1 MCGIMGYIGER
12 EAAPIVLEGL
22 ARLEYRGYDS
32 AGLAILQPTSEF
44 ATRKSVG
51 NLASLRAELNGDL
64 PGGYLGIGHTRWA
77 THGPPSVSNAHP
89 HLDCDGRVAVVQNGI
104 IDNYAS
110 LKADLVSRGHRFQSQ
125 TDTEVLPHLIEEEIS
140 TGLELEDAVR
150 EALLR
155 VSGALALLVASD
167 LHSDVLVAARTGNA
181 GGLVIGLGEGEMF
194 VASDMPAL
202 VSLAPEVAFMNSGEV
217 AVIRSDAVRLTDM
230 KGESIAMKPFAVGQ
244 NPMAVTKGDHK
255 HFMVKEIM
263 EQPKTLLDAIRG
275 RVDLD
280 GSALR
285 LEELDGLAERMR
297 SARRVILTA
306 CGTSYHAAL
315 VGRRYLEQVAR
326 IPVEV
331 EISSEL
337 RYRDIVIGPEDLVI
351 SVTQSG
357 ETVDTLGAMEHLA
370 RATDLQVVVTN
381 VPGSQATRIAPAT
394 IEMRSGPEIG
404 VASTK
409 SFTSSI
415 VCLYLLALRLGELR
429 GSLSPESLAERLRDL
444 AEMPRLVGSVLANTG
459 QVERLADEFSIAKN
473 FLFLGRGSTYPI
485 ALEGALKLKEISY
498 IHAEGYPGGEMKHG
512 PIALIDSEMP
522 TLAIAPEGD
531 HYTKMANNIEEIK
544 ARNGVVVG
552 LLTEGDQA
560 LVERVDHTL
569 FIPRVSA
576 PLLPVV
582 ASVPVQLFSYYM
594 GLKRGADVDQPRNL
608 AKSVTVE

>member
-1 MCGIMGYIGER
+1 MCGIMGYVGER
-12 EAAPIVLEGL
+12 QAAPIVLEGL

-51 NLASLRAELNGDL
+51 NLASLRAELKDDL
-64 PGGYLGIGHTRWA
+64 PSGYLGIGHTRWA

-167 LHSDVLVAARTGNA
+167 LHPDVLVAVRTGNA

-202 VSLAPEVAFMNSGEV
+202 VSLASEVAFMNSGEV
-217 AVIRSDAVRLTDM
+217 AVIRSDTVRLTDM

-244 NPMAVTKGDHK
+244 NPMAVTKGEHK
-255 HFMVKEIM
+255 HFMIKEIM

-280 GSALR
+280 GSSLH

-370 RATDLQVVVTN
+370 RATDLQVVITN
-381 VPGSQATRIAPAT
+381 VLGSQATRIAPAT

-444 AEMPRLVGSVLANTG
+444 AEMPRLVGSVLANAG
-459 QVERLADEFSIAKN
+459 HVERLADEFSIAKN

-522 TLAIAPEGD
+522 TLAIAPEGE

-560 LVERVDHTL
+560 LAERVDHTL

>member
-1 MCGIMGYIGER
+1 
-12 EAAPIVLEGL
+12 
-22 ARLEYRGYDS
+22 
-32 AGLAILQPTSEF
+32 
-44 ATRKSVG
+44 
-51 NLASLRAELNGDL
+51 
-64 PGGYLGIGHTRWA
+64 
-77 THGPPSVSNAHP
+77 
-89 HLDCDGRVAVVQNGI
+89 
-104 IDNYAS
+104 
-110 LKADLVSRGHRFQSQ
+110 
-125 TDTEVLPHLIEEEIS
+125 
-140 TGLELEDAVR
+140 
-150 EALLR
+150 
-155 VSGALALLVASD
+155 
-167 LHSDVLVAARTGNA
+167 
-181 GGLVIGLGEGEMF
+181 
-194 VASDMPAL
+194 
-202 VSLAPEVAFMNSGEV
+202 
-217 AVIRSDAVRLTDM
+217 
-230 KGESIAMKPFAVGQ
+230 
-244 NPMAVTKGDHK
+244 
-255 HFMVKEIM
+255 
-263 EQPKTLLDAIRG
+263 
-275 RVDLD
+275 
-280 GSALR
+280 
-285 LEELDGLAERMR
+285 
-297 SARRVILTA
+297 VILTA

-370 RATDLQVVVTN
+370 RATDLQVVITN

-522 TLAIAPEGD
+522 TLAIAPEGE

-560 LVERVDHTL
+560 LAERVDHRL
-569 FIPRVSA
+569 SIPRVSA

>member
-1 MCGIMGYIGER
+1 MCGIMGYVGER
-12 EAAPIVLEGL
+12 QAAPIVLEGL
-22 ARLEYRGYDS
+22 TRLEYRGYDS

-64 PGGYLGIGHTRWA
+64 PGGCLGIGHTRWA

-167 LHSDVLVAARTGNA
+167 LHPDVLVAARTGNA

-202 VSLAPEVAFMNSGEV
+202 VSLASEVAFMNSGEV
-217 AVIRSDAVRLTDM
+217 AVIRSDTVLLTDM
-230 KGESIAMKPFAVGQ
+230 KGESIAMKPFSVGQ
-244 NPMAVTKGDHK
+244 NPMAVTKGDYK
-255 HFMVKEIM
+255 HFMIKEIM

-370 RATDLQVVVTN
+370 RATDLQVVITN

-429 GSLSPESLAERLRDL
+429 GALSPENLSKRLRDL
-444 AEMPRLVGSVLANTG
+444 AEMPRLVGSVLANAG

-522 TLAIAPEGD
+522 TLAIAPEGE

-560 LVERVDHTL
+560 LAERVDHTL
-569 FIPRVSA
+569 FIPRVST